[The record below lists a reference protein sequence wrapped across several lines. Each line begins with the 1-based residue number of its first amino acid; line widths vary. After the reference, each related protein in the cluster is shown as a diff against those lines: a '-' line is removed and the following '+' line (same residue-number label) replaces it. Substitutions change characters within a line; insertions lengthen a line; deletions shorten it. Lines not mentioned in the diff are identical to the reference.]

1 MHSGPALSNHRGK
14 LLVVDDSP
22 SILASLCE
30 LLHEDHEVIFASS
43 GEEALELAYTS
54 NPDLILLDVVMPGI
68 DGFEVCASLKS
79 SPGTRD
85 IPVIFITSMGEE
97 VDQAKGLEAG
107 AIDYVQK
114 PFSSA
119 VVKARVRNHLEVKRR
134 QDALK
139 GLTLRDGLT
148 GIANRRRFDEALN
161 EEWSRAARSRT
172 PLSLIMIDVD
182 HFKLYNDNY
191 GHASGDACLRNIAAA
206 LVDSLLRPV
215 DLLARFGGEE
225 FVCLLP
231 STDETGALQV
241 AERFKAGV
249 AALAIPHEHSK
260 TRPVVSISL
269 GVATLIPI
277 AEARPEILVVEA
289 DNRLYDAKRR
299 GRNLIVGSAPGPST
313 PAQNENAVQDP
324 AAADLPAILLV
335 DDDLHMRAILSA
347 SLATLRARVEVV
359 PDAREALNFLSRS
372 RPSLI
377 LSDVVM
383 PGMDGFSLCQQVKAN
398 PTWKDIP
405 FVLLTSLSR
414 NLRERSVTA
423 GADDYLSKMEDDQ
436 VFRMRTS
443 YLLDLGTAALDGVAN
458 GKAPGDRTVYLAS
471 ASSTIRTQM
480 EMQLH
485 PVGIRLHGVPGLQ
498 ELWTDLGR
506 RKPDLIA
513 IDLDTEGGILCEWLP
528 AMKKLPG
535 CERIPVVVLAAKGE
549 DALLRPLQGW
559 IDDRLQKPLEAQD
572 TRHRVNL
579 LLQLGRIRK
588 PG

>member
-1 MHSGPALSNHRGK
+1 MPSGHALSNQRGK

-22 SILASLCE
+22 SILATLCE

-43 GEEALELAYTS
+43 GEEALELAYSS

-182 HFKLYNDNY
+182 HFKLYNDTY
-191 GHASGDACLRNIAAA
+191 GHAAGDTCLRNMAAA
-206 LVDSLLRPV
+206 LIDSLLRPV

-231 STDETGALQV
+231 STDEAGALQV

-249 AALAIPHEHSK
+249 AALAIPHEHSP
-260 TRPVVSISL
+260 TRPVVSISQ
-269 GVATLIPI
+269 GVATLVPI

-299 GRNLIVGSAPGPST
+299 GRNLIIGSAPS
-313 PAQNENAVQDP
+313 P
-324 AAADLPAILLV
+324 AATVRTESAAKDQDDADLPAILLV

-347 SLATLRARVEVV
+347 SLASLRARVVVV

-372 RPSLI
+372 RPGLI

-383 PGMDGFSLCQQVKAN
+383 PGMDGFTLCQQVKAN
-398 PTWKDIP
+398 PAWKDIP

-414 NLRERSVTA
+414 NLRERSVHA
-423 GADDYLSKMEDDQ
+423 GADDYLSKMEDDL
-436 VFRMRTS
+436 VFRMRTG
-443 YLLDLGTAALDGVAN
+443 YLLDLGTAGVDGTATR
-458 GKAPGDRTVYLAS
+458 KTADERTVFLAS

-485 PVGIRLHGVPGLQ
+485 PAGIRLHGVPGLQ
-498 ELWTDLGR
+498 ELRTDLER

-513 IDLDTEGGILCEWLP
+513 LDLEVEGGVLAEWLP
-528 AMKKLPG
+528 AMRKLPG
-535 CERIPVVVLAAKGE
+535 CERIPVAILAAKGE
-549 DALLRPLQGW
+549 DAMLRPLQGW
-559 IDDRLQKPLEAQD
+559 IEDRLLKPLEAQD